1 MATCT
6 LRVGRN
12 SVRSRRQTVST
23 LGTALALVPEQQ
35 QNVCFI
41 VGRMGERR
49 DAYRMLVGKLRE
61 TNHLEK
67 PGVALAHS
75 TEQSPS

>member
-1 MATCT
+1 
-6 LRVGRN
+6 
-12 SVRSRRQTVST
+12 
-23 LGTALALVPEQQ
+23 
-35 QNVCFI
+35 
-41 VGRMGERR
+41 MGERR

-75 TEQSPS
+75 MEQSPS